1 VVAVVFRLLLKYSS
15 RIGVSSLCSLSKIL
29 VRDDLFMRVVFI
41 SHSAGLCGA
50 ERSLLDLVVG
60 VQAHGVQPTVVLPRY
75 GPLADELE
83 RNYINYIVHPYH
95 NWVGRNYK
103 IVKGLCRFIINRAS
117 VPGLVKKLR
126 GKGFDLVYTN
136 TLATPVGA
144 TVAKAIGVKHVWHA
158 RELVEGMDLDF
169 DYGSARSTR
178 FISENSA
185 QIIYNSCVVEEK
197 FKPLFGGVPGAV
209 IYNGWLVGEPV
220 SGISRKSLAPEK
232 PIKLCIVGSIH
243 RGKGQHHAIEALS
256 ILKKS
261 FPYIELDIV
270 GVGNRPYMRELK
282 NLCSALDVST
292 SVAWCGFASNV
303 AEIFRR
309 SDITLVCSQNE
320 GFGRVVVEAM
330 AEGCPVVASR
340 SGGIPEIIEHGV
352 NGLMYQSGSVEDLV
366 QQIALLITDPDLY
379 LRISREGVADVYKR
393 FSRQRYAEEVH
404 HVLKSL

>member
-1 VVAVVFRLLLKYSS
+1 
-15 RIGVSSLCSLSKIL
+15 
-29 VRDDLFMRVVFI
+29 MRVAFI

-50 ERSLLDLVVG
+50 ERSLLDLVIG
-60 VQAHGVQPTVVLPRY
+60 VQVYGVQPTVVLPRY

-83 RNYINYIVHPYH
+83 RNEINYIIHPYH

-103 IVKGLCRFIINRAS
+103 IVKGFCRFIINRAS

-144 TVAKAIGVKHVWHA
+144 VVAKAIGVKHVWHA

-169 DYGSARSTR
+169 DYGAARSTR
-178 FISENSA
+178 FISENSD

-197 FKPLFGGVPGAV
+197 FKPLFGEVPGAV

-220 SGISRKSLAPEK
+220 SKISRKSLSSEK
-232 PIKLCIVGSIH
+232 TIKLCIVGSIH
-243 RGKGQHHAIEALS
+243 SGKGQHHAIEALS
-256 ILKKS
+256 ILKNR

-270 GVGNRPYMRELK
+270 GAGNRPYNRELEK
-282 NLCSALDVST
+282 LCSTLDVSA

-309 SDITLVCSQNE
+309 SDIALVCSQNE

-330 AEGCPVVASR
+330 AEACPVVGSR

-352 NGLMYQSGSVEDLV
+352 NGLLYENGNVEDLV
-366 QQIALLITDPDLY
+366 RQITLLINDPELY
-379 LRISREGVADVYKR
+379 LRVSQEGAVDVYKR
-393 FSRQRYAEEVH
+393 FSRQRYAKEVYC
-404 HVLKSL
+404 VLEKL